1 MISQFLA
8 SFICLKQYI
17 LNIETTGPARC
28 LKNISPLKS
37 GGASIC
43 QMIVLDILGLGVPE
57 MVVVLIAIVLLIEPK
72 NMVYIKPLVK
82 AAYKA
87 WLSYRSEVEKAQ
99 SEMSGVRQSMMEPI
113 LSAKREAEAEL
124 ASSARKEK
132 GLAESIKADL
142 KEARSEIESAR
153 RTEEAGKRGVS
164 RTPAEA
170 GAEQGKGRKKPEGG
184 GGE

>member
-1 MISQFLA
+1 MI
-8 SFICLKQYI
+8 I
-17 LNIETTGPARC
+17 
-28 LKNISPLKS
+28 
-37 GGASIC
+37 
-43 QMIVLDILGLGVPE
+43 LDILGLGVPE
-57 MVVVLIAIVLLIEPK
+57 MIVVLIAIVLLIEPK
-72 NMVYIKPLVK
+72 NMVYVKPLVK

-124 ASSARKEK
+124 AGSAMKDK

-153 RTEEAGKRGVS
+153 RTGEAGKS
-164 RTPAEA
+164 
-170 GAEQGKGRKKPEGG
+170 GAQTESGTNGGQEKGKGRKKPEGG

>member
-1 MISQFLA
+1 MI
-8 SFICLKQYI
+8 I
-17 LNIETTGPARC
+17 
-28 LKNISPLKS
+28 
-37 GGASIC
+37 
-43 QMIVLDILGLGVPE
+43 LDILGLGVPE
-57 MVVVLIAIVLLIEPK
+57 MIVVLIAIVLLIEPK

-87 WLSYRSEVEKAQ
+87 WLSYRTEVEKAQ

-124 ASSARKEK
+124 ASSAMKDK

-153 RTEEAGKRGVS
+153 KTEEAGKQSGTAPS
-164 RTPAEA
+164 A
-170 GAEQGKGRKKPEGG
+170 GAKGEEHGKGRKKPEGG